1 MKMGKNWEEKWGKKE
16 GKEGR
21 KKIEKGKEEMKIMR
35 KFEGIKMNDDEGS
48 IEEEYEGEEKGIK
61 NSEVKVMKVEKKKKR
76 KI

>member
-1 MKMGKNWEEKWGKKE
+1 
-16 GKEGR
+16 
-21 KKIEKGKEEMKIMR
+21 MKIMR